1 MAMQLMFINK
11 PPDNGHKTSRQ
22 PMHQDTPY
30 FPIRPLKNMCCA
42 WTAIDKM
49 TLENGCLAI
58 EPGSHK
64 LETFEHD
71 FPNWEVSHFPPDF

>member
-71 FPNWEVSHFPPDF
+71 FPNWEVRLFLSNF